1 MDRIEFEKLL
11 LKTAFCCLASD
22 GNIDKR
28 EIDLIKVV
36 FSEYEQ
42 YQGVN
47 FDEKINSFIKIY
59 NEKGKD
65 FFTFYFDILKEESFT
80 FEEELEIIDIAIR
93 TIQADELVEYSEIK
107 FFKIIRHNLKSTDEQ
122 ILKKFPDIELFL
134 EEDIVTESLVDKITK
149 QYFESV
155 DFPQFEVA
163 QLDNLDEDAQ

>member
-47 FDEKINSFIKIY
+47 FDDKINSFIKIY

-122 ILKKFPDIELFL
+122 ILEKFPDIELFL
-134 EEDIVTESLVDKITK
+134 EEDIVTESPLDKITK

-155 DFPQFEVA
+155 DLLKFEH
-163 QLDNLDEDAQ
+163 LKIE

>member
-1 MDRIEFEKLL
+1 MERIEFEKLL
-11 LKTAFCCLASD
+11 FKTAFCCLASD

-28 EIDLIKVV
+28 EIELIKTI
-36 FSEYEQ
+36 FTNYEQ
-42 YQGVN
+42 YKGIN

-80 FEEELEIIDIAIR
+80 LEEELEIIDIAIR

-134 EEDIVTESLVDKITK
+134 EDDIVTESLVDKITK

-155 DFPQFEVA
+155 DFPQFEIV
-163 QLDNLDEDAQ
+163 QLDNLDEDVQ